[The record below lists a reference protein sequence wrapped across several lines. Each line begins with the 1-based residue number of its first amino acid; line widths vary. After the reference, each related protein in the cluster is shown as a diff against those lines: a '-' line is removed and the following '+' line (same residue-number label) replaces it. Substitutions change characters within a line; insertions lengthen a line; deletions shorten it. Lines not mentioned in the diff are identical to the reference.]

1 MTTKKKEDNDA
12 KKGGNSYEVD
22 AKYSFKDLVSVSP
35 PSWQLFSGNGRDDD
49 DVKEDKKEEKKT
61 KKERTPTKPSMSLNV
76 AIEDEERRKTP
87 IKKKALMT
95 SKSKTLSMK
104 PKLGKMSFVDAFFL
118 PGELE
123 RVKRKSREWGA
134 AAWSARGD
142 TTKDEDFEE
151 VRRKRD
157 IQKQLLSEWHQ
168 TVEKFRD
175 DYKAKRKAAY
185 RRGKDISRVKTNAA
199 NKVWQKLD
207 DCLKYLH
214 KSKRRKCLVKATW
227 RTKTS
232 LLTLGTSSAP
242 KSEYKTT
249 PREKKG
255 GAKKNQRRIT
265 TIRSIRGRDD
275 DDERERKREKQKR
288 CR

>member
-1 MTTKKKEDNDA
+1 MRDINIKNVNRKRRREHKRRAGKVQTIRGVVFFSPFLNRVPVVSSIFERVIHSARKKKNSYDNAREKRSKRVEMTTKKKEDNDA

-95 SKSKTLSMK
+95 STSKALSMK

-175 DYKAKRKAAY
+175 DYKAKRKAAV
-185 RRGKDISRVKTNAA
+185 RR
-199 NKVWQKLD
+199 
-207 DCLKYLH
+207 
-214 KSKRRKCLVKATW
+214 SKR
-227 RTKTS
+227 
-232 LLTLGTSSAP
+232 LGG
-242 KSEYKTT
+242 KVF
-249 PREKKG
+249 
-255 GAKKNQRRIT
+255 
-265 TIRSIRGRDD
+265 DF
-275 DDERERKREKQKR
+275 
-288 CR
+288 

>member
-1 MTTKKKEDNDA
+1 MQTIRSVVFFSPFLNRVPVVSSIFERIIPRERKNSYDNVREKRSKRVEMTTKKKEDNDA

-35 PSWQLFSGNGRDDD
+35 PSWQLFSGNGRVDD

-61 KKERTPTKPSMSLNV
+61 KKERTPKKPSMSLNG

-95 SKSKTLSMK
+95 SKSKALSMK

-157 IQKQLLSEWHQ
+157 KQKQLLSEWHQ

-175 DYKAKRKAAY
+175 DYKAKRKAAV
-185 RRGKDISRVKTNAA
+185 RR
-199 NKVWQKLD
+199 
-207 DCLKYLH
+207 
-214 KSKRRKCLVKATW
+214 SKR
-227 RTKTS
+227 
-232 LLTLGTSSAP
+232 LGG
-242 KSEYKTT
+242 KVF
-249 PREKKG
+249 
-255 GAKKNQRRIT
+255 N
-265 TIRSIRGRDD
+265 
-275 DDERERKREKQKR
+275 
-288 CR
+288 